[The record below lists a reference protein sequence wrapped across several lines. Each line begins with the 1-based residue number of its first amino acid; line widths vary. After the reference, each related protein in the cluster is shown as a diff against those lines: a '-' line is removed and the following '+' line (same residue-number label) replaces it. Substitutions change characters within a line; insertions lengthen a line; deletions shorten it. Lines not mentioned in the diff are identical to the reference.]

1 MKLNL
6 KKYNITCLLLIL
18 FVLMYLVHGNTENMK
33 NSNQAITTKK
43 LLHNNHNNNNNNNK
57 YILPS
62 STSTSLSSSSSSD
75 SKLNSFASRMRQK
88 LVHHFKQRL
97 HHLKDNDK
105 LNSNNIK
112 QLKEDFITKYS
123 TLLIEYSGSIGQSMG
138 RKKKSEDC
146 IKMEN
151 RYDSHC
157 RSMQGPGSFMD
168 DISHRV

>member
-33 NSNQAITTKK
+33 NSNQALTTKK
-43 LLHNNHNNNNNNNK
+43 LLHNNHNNNNK

-62 STSTSLSSSSSSD
+62 SSSTPLSSSSSSD

-157 RSMQGPGSFMD
+157 LSVKGPGSFME

>member
-43 LLHNNHNNNNNNNK
+43 LLHNNHNNNNK

-62 STSTSLSSSSSSD
+62 SSSTSLSSSSSSD
-75 SKLNSFASRMRQK
+75 SNLNSFASRMRQK

-146 IKMEN
+146 IKQEN
-151 RYDSHC
+151 YYDAYCLS
-157 RSMQGPGSFMD
+157 RQGPGNFMD
-168 DISHRV
+168 DMSHRV

>member
-43 LLHNNHNNNNNNNK
+43 LLHNNHNNNNK

-62 STSTSLSSSSSSD
+62 SSSTSLSSSSSSD
-75 SKLNSFASRMRQK
+75 SNLNSFASRMRQK

-123 TLLIEYSGSIGQSMG
+123 TLLIEYSGSIGQSMR

-146 IKMEN
+146 IKQEN
-151 RYDSHC
+151 YYDAYCLS
-157 RSMQGPGSFMD
+157 RQGPGNFMD
-168 DISHRV
+168 DMSHRV